1 MGQNYNLVSD
11 IVRKRVIY
19 LHFKAAV
26 TTEGDQTDSR

>member
-19 LHFKAAV
+19 LHFKPAV
-26 TTEGDQTDSR
+26 TIEGTK